1 MENGTRPL
9 RVRSAIDTAARC
21 IIAAL
26 SMPFAV
32 GTRFGPYETLAFLGA
47 GGMGEVYEA
56 VDARLGRR
64 VALKILP
71 PGLTANEDRR
81 RRFVQEAQLASS
93 LQHPNIVT
101 IFDIGSAN
109 ETEYL
114 AMELVRG
121 RTLDTLIPN
130 RGLRLAD
137 ALRYGIQITDALAA
151 AHAAGIVHRDLKPGN
166 IMVSDQD
173 QIKVLDFGL
182 ATLVERGLVGAGDET
197 GLQPAIETGAGTILG
212 TVAYMSPEQAE
223 GRKVDAR
230 SDIFSFGAILYEML
244 SGQRAFRADSM
255 PATLA
260 AVINLEPR
268 PLTTISEGVPQP
280 IERLVSRCL
289 RKDLARRAQHASD
302 VKVAL
307 EELRDDSVSGV
318 LTGAPAPGR
327 RRHRWAIGAAAVV
340 VIGVAGASAWWWP
353 HTPPAPA
360 SFLSA
365 PLTSLPGAEENA
377 AFSPDGT
384 QVAFGWIPEGS
395 FGPDVYVQMINGS
408 GTRLRLANTGHLRN
422 YPSWS
427 PDGRV
432 IALWASREQEN
443 AIHLN
448 LISPLGGPER
458 TVLTWEGVRFQFP
471 PRPLAWSPDGRWI
484 ATGPVP
490 QAGGLGIV
498 LVSPVTGERVDWVTL
513 DAVFL
518 GTEAAAFSPDGR
530 RLAYTRTTGDFTGQ
544 VNIVGVGADGKPVGA
559 PTRVAYN
566 GQEARFPT
574 WTPDGRS
581 LLVIDGSSSSNGG
594 VARIPL
600 DAPGATVRLGGLHHA
615 KTIALSRDGTKLVF
629 SRGGDNSDVWRVDLH
644 EPAKS
649 GRLAP
654 STLWDGDA
662 VYSPDGQRIAF
673 SSNRGGARELWVANA
688 DGEDAQPVTSFNGPI
703 LGTPRWSPDGRQ
715 LVFDARPD
723 GHSDIFIVAA
733 SGGQMQRLTQRPGD
747 DARPAWSA
755 DGRSIYFSS
764 DRGGSNEIWRMRADG
779 GDAVQITRHGGSAA
793 LVSADGQHLYYRRT
807 DSSAIFQIGT
817 DGTGDAEIVPAP
829 VYATLTYAVTR
840 SGLWFV
846 GYPDSA
852 HPYWSLRLR
861 RFSDGRTIE
870 LARMDRPDGLQL
882 SVSPDERHVLLTRLD
897 SSGTDLQLV
906 NNFR

>member
-1 MENGTRPL
+1 
-9 RVRSAIDTAARC
+9 
-21 IIAAL
+21 
-26 SMPFAV
+26 MPFAA
-32 GTRFGPYETLAFLGA
+32 GTRFGPYETVAFLGA

-56 VDARLGRR
+56 LDARLGRR

-71 PGLTANEDRR
+71 PSLIANEEGR

-130 RGLRLAD
+130 KGLRLTD

-173 QIKVLDFGL
+173 QIKILDFGL
-182 ATLVERGLVGAGDET
+182 ATLLQHGLVGVGDET
-197 GLQPAIETGAGTILG
+197 RVQPAIETGVGTILG

-223 GRKVDAR
+223 GKKVDAR

-244 SGQRAFRADSM
+244 SGQRAFRADST

-268 PLTTISEGVPQP
+268 PLTNISEGVPQP

-302 VKVAL
+302 VKIAL

-318 LTGAPAPGR
+318 LAVALSPER
-327 RRHRWAIGAAAVV
+327 RRQGWAIGGAAAVV
-340 VIGVAGASAWWWP
+340 VIGLVGMAAWWWP
-353 HTPPAPA
+353 RTTPAPA

-365 PLTSLPGAEENA
+365 PLTSLPGSEDNP

-384 QVAFGWIPEGS
+384 QVAFGWVPEDA
-395 FGPDVYVQMINGS
+395 FFPDVYVQLING
-408 GTRLRLANTGHLRN
+408 GGARLRLANDGHVRD

-427 PDGRV
+427 PDGRL
-432 IALWASREQEN
+432 IALWENGVREE
-443 AIHLN
+443 AIRLN

-458 TVLTWEGVRFQFP
+458 TALTCEGVRFP
-471 PRPLAWSPDGRWI
+471 PGPIAWSPDSRWI
-484 ATGPVP
+484 ATGPVK
-490 QAGGLGIV
+490 QVNGTGAGLV
-498 LVSPVTGERVDWVTL
+498 LVSPATGERIDWVAL
-513 DAVFL
+513 DPVFV
-518 GTEAAAFSPDGR
+518 GSAAPAFSPDGR

-544 VNIVGVGADGKPVGA
+544 VNIVGVGPDGKPVGV
-559 PTRVAYN
+559 PTPLAYN
-566 GQEARFPT
+566 GQEAYSPT
-574 WTPDGRS
+574 WTPDGRN
-581 LLVIDGSSSSNGG
+581 LLVVDGSSSSNGG
-594 VARIPL
+594 IARVPV
-600 DAPGATVRLGGLHHA
+600 DAPGAAVHLGGLDHA
-615 KTIALSRDGTKLVF
+615 RTIALSRDGTKLIF
-629 SRGGDNSDVWRVDLH
+629 SRGADNSDIWRLDVHD
-644 EPAKS
+644 PAKS

-654 STLWDGDA
+654 STLWDGGA
-662 VYSPDGQRIAF
+662 EYSPDGQRIAF

-688 DGEDAQPVTSFNGPI
+688 NGDNAQPVTSFNGPI
-703 LGTPRWSPDGRQ
+703 VGTPRWSPDGRQ

-723 GHSDIFIVAA
+723 GNSDIFVV
-733 SGGQMQRLTQRPGD
+733 STGGGQMRQLTKRSGD

-764 DRGGSNEIWRMRADG
+764 DRGGRNEIWRMAAEG
-779 GDAVQITRHGGSAA
+779 GDAVQITRQGGMAVLAA
-793 LVSADGQHLYYRRT
+793 ADGQRLYYRRS
-807 DSSAIFQIGT
+807 DSGGIFEIGT
-817 DGTGDAEIVPAP
+817 EGTSDTEVVPAP
-829 VYATLTYAVTR
+829 AYASLSYAVTR

-846 GYPDSA
+846 ALPSSA
-852 HPYWSLRLR
+852 HPYWSVQLR
-861 RFSDGRTIE
+861 RFADGKTIE
-870 LARMDRPDGLQL
+870 VARLDDRPDGLPL
-882 SVSPDERHVLLTRLD
+882 SVSPDERYVLLTRLD